1 MQTDGDL
8 VKQLETK
15 TAEVEALNDALD
27 HAEDELTQAQ
37 AELNEAVAS
46 HESK

>member
-1 MQTDGDL
+1 MQMDGDL

-37 AELNEAVAS
+37 AELNEALAS